1 MQIYQTPISLNTKL
15 TRQSLYERL
24 GSGEP
29 PANTRSSLLLRNII
43 HEFRLMES
51 ESDIRSSY
59 NSGCNLNTN
68 RSSPSSNPNGVSSFS
83 GKTSRSVIP
92 VEVLASFM
100 HDIQKSGGTD
110 SEILKN
116 CETRWIQLFKLV
128 EKQCQEQIVVQQE
141 QFHHQI
147 QRIQNE
153 IRHLVKLQ
161 NSNAS
166 WDSFNSK
173 SSPAKHANN
182 FSSLESQMGFC
193 SETFEETGCIV
204 NQLKSNE
211 AESQPK
217 ASAEHQECC
226 VNSISMSSGYGTLS
240 ASELNP
246 RESKDIKKCMGYPE
260 KISKGQGDAP
270 VTKKDSIAA
279 SVQTKKEFIQKTEK
293 YCPSLKD
300 GVLVFP
306 AEFEHEVTEG
316 HCGKTNCKYLTSW
329 AQKLKQNQPKRTN
342 REEEEEYMNSVQGNE
357 QAKKLTFEKTSVTAA
372 ASPSYTFYLS
382 QPNES
387 PNSLASDASGLTYWK
402 LDEKEMY
409 HSLPENFRNE
419 FSSIFVTKVS
429 SDQSSS
435 GDEMKPSLKDIYH
448 KKQRESKQLPE
459 WNLISPAQPSHPPE
473 VLTLDPTL
481 HMKPGEQNPGHC
493 FVSTLDEKTPFSPD
507 SIADPTFSS
516 HSDIDSFSHTSNI
529 TSPQLGGSPKYTS
542 STKVLHLDPW
552 ENNAFQNET
561 KSGCSFPMPYAD
573 TSNDLLINTED
584 EESLTLTP
592 SSIIQS
598 QLPCADNNLPEYS
611 ISVTSFEDPVML
623 SQIRQNLRK
632 KHARHIADLRA
643 YYDSEIHSLKQQ
655 LEESHKT
662 ASSEELK
669 KINQNLVDRCDELD
683 AALNE
688 ASTRMRTL
696 ENKNNMLEMQ
706 VTDWRERFY
715 AVSNTSK
722 VLQERIEEM
731 RTSHKEKDNAISRL
745 KSRLKD
751 LEEAFEQA
759 YKLSNNKDARLK
771 EENKMLQDLLGEYE
785 SLGKEHERV
794 KDTLN
799 ATENKLVDANT
810 QISDLKRTISKL
822 EAQIKQVEHENMLKL
837 RHITESHLRTSHANK
852 LTASDV
858 NRRKWL
864 IPGAEYSIFTGQPL
878 ENQDS
883 IMDNRLEET
892 YIPSRHH
899 SPPEKDPSLEDSSTN
914 VMAKKE
920 NEVPDTPI
928 MKAFKELEEGKAF
941 KSWGTQTEKEDTS
954 TKTSHRRQTVGF
966 NESTFSANR
975 SPEKCRDQQRPKRY
989 SSPSGQRSS
998 SLPPSNRKANVP
1010 RREIMLAPVSVTYSP
1025 KRSPKENLSPG
1036 FSHLVGKNENTMT
1049 RFNILLDDLETAPT
1063 STLQHSNPRKRLQF
1077 LSLDDIE
1084 GRQHSGKGID
1094 SCVKHSSCTES
1105 LHTGMKKGT
1114 VASAWE
1120 ERNIP
1125 RRNEQSVPPPVV
1137 PYDAD
1142 FKYTSRIKTL
1152 AETERLFDE
1161 LTQEKQ
1167 QIEAALSRI
1176 PSSGGRTTL
1185 QARLNQEALEDRLE
1199 RINRDL
1205 GSIRMTL
1212 KRFHV
1217 LRTSANL

>member
-1 MQIYQTPISLNTKL
+1 MENLDLVKTVQEFSH
-15 TRQSLYERL
+15 
-24 GSGEP
+24 
-29 PANTRSSLLLRNII
+29 SSI
-43 HEFRLMES
+43 

-1010 RREIMLAPVSVTYSP
+1010 TGREIMLAPVSVTYSP